1 MMVKKRSGDS
11 VSFDA
16 DKIYSA
22 VAKAFDDDL
31 QEGDP
36 AFIAN
41 ITSEVSSKV
50 VDGNCVEDIQDLV
63 EKELMLSGYHGVA
76 KKYIL
81 YRDKKKSLR
90 SRSESRDKSA
100 FDDAARYFQTP
111 SQMYQFYSKYARWN
125 SEKKRRETWTES
137 VGRVMTFFQSKVDL
151 PESDWDRLTD
161 SMVNMRAV
169 PAQRI
174 LQMAGPALDRCNS
187 GAYNCSAA
195 GINSLASFVEALY
208 LLMQGCGFGGSV
220 EEEYVHRLP
229 GIRKQKRNQVVPVY
243 VVQDSTEG
251 WCDAYLVGLKAW
263 FGGTDVTFDYS
274 LVRPAGSRVV
284 TKGGTSSGHEPLKSL
299 LDFAR
304 SKILARQGSRLRPI
318 DCHDILCKSGQI
330 VHVGSTRR
338 SAIIDLFDPDD
349 EDMRDSKKGTFW
361 NDNDQRFMSNN
372 SAVFEETPTSKE
384 FLRLWTELAESG
396 TGEPGIVNRT
406 AMLKNSP
413 KRRKKVRFVTNPCA
427 EIILRGDGGLCNLSI
442 VIARHED
449 TPESLEEKVITAT
462 IFGTIQSTLTQF
474 SSYLRPIWEFNANEE
489 RLLGVDITGQ
499 MDCPILRPGAAGRE
513 KLLEHLVEVARR
525 VNVEYAAKLG
535 INPSVAVTTVKP
547 SGNSAVLYDCS
558 SGIHPRHAPYYIRRF
573 RAGRLDPL
581 TQMMID
587 AGVPWFPEV
596 NQTRDKCSVV
606 VFEFPIKSPEG
617 AITKDDVSAI
627 DMLDNWLVWKK
638 HWAEHT
644 VSITCSVGEDE
655 WMKAGNWVFD
665 HWDDVTGIAFLPRDG
680 GIYQLA
686 PYEEITKEEYDKR
699 NCEFPVIDFSK
710 LSYYETVDTT
720 EFTGELACTSATGC
734 EI

>member
-174 LQMAGPALDRCNS
+174 LQMAGPALDRCAI
-187 GAYNCSAA
+187 GAYNCSALGVDSIEA
-195 GINSLASFVEALY
+195 FVEILY
-208 LLMQGCGFGGSV
+208 ISMQGTGVGFSV
-220 EEEYVHRLP
+220 EEEFVHRLP
-229 GIRKQKRNQVVPVY
+229 GIRRQKKNQVIPVH
-243 VVQDSTEG
+243 VVEDSTEG
-251 WCDAYLVGLKAW
+251 WCDAYRAGLKAW
-263 FGGTDVTFDYS
+263 FAGTDITFDCS
-274 LVRPAGSRVV
+274 RVRIAGARVV
-284 TKGGTSSGHEPLKSL
+284 TKGGTSGGPDPLIAL
-299 LDFAR
+299 LAFAR
-304 SKILARQGSRLRPI
+304 AKILANQGGRLRPLACA
-318 DCHDILCKSGQI
+318 DVVCKSGQI
-330 VHVGSTRR
+330 VHVGSIRR
-338 SAIIDLFDPDD
+338 SALICLFDADD
-349 EDMRDSKKGTFW
+349 EEMALAKSGTFW

-372 SAVFEETPTSKE
+372 SRVYEEKPSSKE
-384 FLRLWTELAESG
+384 FLGIWKELADSG
-396 TGEPGIVNRT
+396 TGENGIFNRESLVRQ
-406 AMLKNSP
+406 MP
-413 KRRKKVRFVTNPCA
+413 KRRKKTRLLTNPCG
-427 EIILRGDGGLCNLSI
+427 EIGLRDMGLCNLSI
-442 VIARHED
+442 CIARFDD
-449 TPESLEEKVITAT
+449 TRESLEEKVTSAT
-462 IFGTIQSTLTQF
+462 IFGTIQSTLTDF
-474 SSYLRPIWEFNANEE
+474 SPYVRKTWKANCEEE

-499 MDCPILRPGAAGRE
+499 MDCPLLVPGAPGRE
-513 KLLEHLVEVARR
+513 ELLDHLLEVSRA
-525 VNVEYAAKLG
+525 VNIEYAAKLG
-535 INPSVAVTTVKP
+535 INPSVAITTVKP
-547 SGNSAVLYDCS
+547 SGNSAQMYNCS

-587 AGVPWFPEV
+587 AGVPWFPET
-596 NQTRDKCSVV
+596 NQSRDKCSVV
-606 VFEFPIKSPEG
+606 VFEFPIKSPDG
-617 AITKDDVSAI
+617 AITKNDMSAT

-638 HWAEHT
+638 HWTEHT
-644 VSITCSVGEDE
+644 VSCTVSIGDDE
-655 WMKAGNWVFD
+655 WLQAGNWVFE
-665 HWDDVTGIAFLPRDG
+665 HWDDVTGISFLPRDG

-686 PYEEITKEEYDKR
+686 PYEDCTKEEYEKR
-699 NCEFPVIDFSK
+699 NAAFPVLDFSK
-710 LSYYETVDTT
+710 LSYYETMDTT